1 MSVEAVEIGDEGLGT
16 QGADG
21 AERYA
26 KAAIAAGK
34 ALIESDSSQER
45 WVLPLVR
52 AIRRKRLRL
61 PSLSPTTHRVVRLIE
76 QSEVDLDELAQAVN
90 GDPVLATRIMGVANS
105 SYFRGASEVPNVR
118 EALMRMGVREARTL
132 VVVVALRSTLLRSPG
147 LGEAAQKLWRHS
159 LLTASASQEIAQETP
174 PWETTG
180 FLAGLLHDLGQLAV
194 LAFVA
199 ELPAWQDDGASPS
212 EASVEAILDATHSAL
227 GAMILASWGFP
238 EAFSEAIFAHHG
250 AEEVEGDAASL
261 ARAIGLGHE
270 IARRI
275 EDGFAES
282 ADEIDEDLLARGEAL
297 GLDGPRLFDI
307 AEEAEANL
315 EALAKLA

>member
-1 MSVEAVEIGDEGLGT
+1 MSVEAVDIGDEGLG
-16 QGADG
+16 AHG

-26 KAAIAAGK
+26 DAAIAGAK
-34 ALIESDSSQER
+34 ALGEADSAQQR
-45 WVLPLVR
+45 WVTPLVR
-52 AIRRKRLRL
+52 AIRRRRLRL

-76 QSEVDLDELAQAVN
+76 QAEVDLDELAQAVN

-105 SYFRGASEVPNVR
+105 SYFRGATEVPNVR

-147 LGEAAQKLWRHS
+147 LGERAQQLWRHS
-159 LLTASASQEIAQETP
+159 LLTASATQEITQEIP

-180 FLAGLLHDLGQLAV
+180 FLAGLLQDLGQLVV

-212 EASVEAILDATHSAL
+212 DETVAAMIGATDAAL
-227 GAMILASWGFP
+227 GAMVLASWGFP
-238 EAFSEAIFAHHG
+238 EAFCDAVLAHHAPDG
-250 AEEVEGDAASL
+250 ASEDARGL
-261 ARAIGLGHE
+261 AQAMHLGHE

-275 EDGFAES
+275 AEGFPEEAS
-282 ADEIDEDLLARGEAL
+282 EIDPELVAKGEAL
-297 GLDGPRLFDI
+297 GLDAGRLFDI
-307 AEEAEANL
+307 AAEAEANL